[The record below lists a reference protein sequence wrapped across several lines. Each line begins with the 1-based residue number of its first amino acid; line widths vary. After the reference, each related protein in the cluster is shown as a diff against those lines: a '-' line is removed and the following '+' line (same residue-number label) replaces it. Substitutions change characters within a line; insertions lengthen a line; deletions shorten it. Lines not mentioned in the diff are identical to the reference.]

1 MVPPGEG
8 LFQNFLESEFLGT
21 GLSTRPAARGGG
33 MASVQRTVRLLRSL
47 SAVQRAPLAPA
58 PCALHAVRRSAPR
71 SAAADVRAMSDGIG
85 VSSVSSVGFR
95 LSRSGRFS
103 GETDPLME
111 QFNASL
117 PYDKR
122 MWKQDIQGSIA
133 YAAALGRAGL
143 LKPEEVKQ
151 LQDGLAL
158 VAKEWEAG
166 TFEEKPGDED
176 IHTANERRLTE
187 LVGAVGGKLHTGRSR
202 NDQVRT
208 PMQPK
213 TASACQSCD
222 LSVASL
228 FRI

>member
-1 MVPPGEG
+1 
-8 LFQNFLESEFLGT
+8 
-21 GLSTRPAARGGG
+21 
-33 MASVQRTVRLLRSL
+33 MAVSQRTARLLRSL
-47 SAVQRAPLAPA
+47 SALQRPPPA
-58 PCALHAVRRSAPR
+58 PTPPALR
-71 SAAADVRAMSDGIG
+71 AACRPAGVRAMSDGIG

-143 LKPEEVKQ
+143 LQPEEVKQ

-202 NDQVRT
+202 NDQVSRGVGRRCLVRVRL
-208 PMQPK
+208 
-213 TASACQSCD
+213 SCGACECSPPLGLPLQ
-222 LSVASL
+222 
-228 FRI
+228 

>member
-1 MVPPGEG
+1 M
-8 LFQNFLESEFLGT
+8 S
-21 GLSTRPAARGGG
+21 AA
-33 MASVQRTVRLLRSL
+33 QRTVRLLRSL
-47 SAVQRAPLAPA
+47 SALQRAPLAPA
-58 PCALHAVRRSAPR
+58 PRALSTVRRAPPR
-71 SAAADVRAMSDGIG
+71 GAAADVRAMSDGVG

-143 LKPEEVKQ
+143 LPPEEVKQ

-166 TFEEKPGDED
+166 TFVEKPGDED

-187 LVGAVGGKLHTGRSR
+187 LIGAVGGKLHTGRSR
-202 NDQVRT
+202 NDQV
-208 PMQPK
+208 
-213 TASACQSCD
+213 
-222 LSVASL
+222 ASL
-228 FRI
+228 RACWPACLHRVAQPRE

>member
-1 MVPPGEG
+1 
-8 LFQNFLESEFLGT
+8 
-21 GLSTRPAARGGG
+21 
-33 MASVQRTVRLLRSL
+33 MATVSQRTARLLRSL
-47 SAVQRAPLAPA
+47 SALQRPPPAPA
-58 PCALHAVRRSAPR
+58 PPALRAAHRGAPR
-71 SAAADVRAMSDGIG
+71 GATAAGARAMSDGIG

-202 NDQVRT
+202 NDQVSRG
-208 PMQPK
+208 
-213 TASACQSCD
+213 
-222 LSVASL
+222 
-228 FRI
+228 